1 VDCSGGMRSVTE
13 TRSDLLE
20 RRNRKNF
27 FEEVFQFTASGS
39 RILQLL
45 MSPSPSSNAD
55 RRPIKARSARWV
67 QAIAHGLVQAGITPN
82 QVSVASVVFSL
93 VGAAALILE
102 ARRSACGLPFVL
114 AAVCIQ
120 ARLLG
125 NLLDG
130 LIAIEGGRQT
140 KVGELYNEIPDRV
153 ADVALLAAAGYASN
167 HGEWGAALGW
177 SASVLSVVTAY
188 IRAVGARRGQPQD
201 FCGPQAKPHRMFL
214 LIVACMLAFVEKWEA
229 WPPRILFVFLI
240 VINLGTFLTCV
251 RRTIRLARRL
261 EAT

>member
-1 VDCSGGMRSVTE
+1 
-13 TRSDLLE
+13 
-20 RRNRKNF
+20 
-27 FEEVFQFTASGS
+27 
-39 RILQLL
+39 
-45 MSPSPSSNAD
+45 MSPSPSTPAD

-67 QAIAHGLVQAGITPN
+67 QAIADGLVQAGITPN

-130 LIAIEGGRQT
+130 LIAVEGGRQT

-177 SASVLSVVTAY
+177 SASVLAVVTAY

-214 LIVACMLAFVEKWEA
+214 LTVASVLAFGEKLA
-229 WPPRILFVFLI
+229 SLPPRVLFIFLVI
-240 VINLGTFLTCV
+240 INLGTLLTCV
-251 RRTIRLARRL
+251 RRTMRLARQL
-261 EAT
+261 GST

>member
-1 VDCSGGMRSVTE
+1 MFPRPST
-13 TRSDLLE
+13 
-20 RRNRKNF
+20 
-27 FEEVFQFTASGS
+27 
-39 RILQLL
+39 
-45 MSPSPSSNAD
+45 SPD

-67 QAIAHGLVQAGITPN
+67 QAIAHRLVRAGITPN
-82 QVSVASVVFSL
+82 QISVASVVFSL
-93 VGAAALILE
+93 IGAVALILE
-102 ARRSACGLPFVL
+102 MRGSARGLLFVL

-120 ARLLG
+120 LRLLG

-140 KVGELYNEIPDRV
+140 NVGELYNEIPDRI

-167 HGEWGAALGW
+167 HGQWGAALGW
-177 SASVLSVVTAY
+177 SASVLAVVTAY

-214 LIVACMLAFVEKWEA
+214 LTVACLLAFVEKWEA
-229 WPPRILFVFLI
+229 WPPRILFIFLI

-251 RRTIRLARRL
+251 RRTIRLAGRL

>member
-1 VDCSGGMRSVTE
+1 
-13 TRSDLLE
+13 
-20 RRNRKNF
+20 
-27 FEEVFQFTASGS
+27 
-39 RILQLL
+39 
-45 MSPSPSSNAD
+45 MSLSPPSSPAD

-67 QAIAHGLVQAGITPN
+67 QAIAHGLVRAGITPN
-82 QVSVASVVFSL
+82 QVSVGSVVYS
-93 VGAAALILE
+93 VGGAAALILE
-102 ARRSACGLPFVL
+102 VRGPGRGWLFAV

-120 ARLLG
+120 VRLLG

-177 SASVLSVVTAY
+177 SASVLAVVTAY

-214 LIVACMLAFVEKWEA
+214 LTVACLLAFVEKWEA
-229 WPPRILFVFLI
+229 WPPRILFIFLI

-251 RRTIRLARRL
+251 RRTIRLARQL

>member
-1 VDCSGGMRSVTE
+1 M
-13 TRSDLLE
+13 
-20 RRNRKNF
+20 
-27 FEEVFQFTASGS
+27 
-39 RILQLL
+39 
-45 MSPSPSSNAD
+45 PSPSSSPAE

-67 QAIAHGLVQAGITPN
+67 QAIAGGLVRAGVTPN
-82 QVSVASVVFSL
+82 QVSVGSVVFSV

-102 ARRSACGLPFVL
+102 ARGGGRGWLFIV
-114 AAVCIQ
+114 AAICIQ
-120 ARLLG
+120 LRLLG

-130 LIAIEGGRQT
+130 LMAIEGGRQT
-140 KVGELYNEIPDRV
+140 KIGELYNEIPDRV

-167 HGEWGAALGW
+167 HGQWGAALGW
-177 SASVLSVVTAY
+177 SASVLAVVTAY

-214 LIVACMLAFVEKWEA
+214 LTVACLLAMVEKWEA
-229 WPPRILFVFLI
+229 WPPRILFIFLI

-251 RRTIRLARRL
+251 RRTIRLARQL

>member
-1 VDCSGGMRSVTE
+1 MSIPPPS
-13 TRSDLLE
+13 
-20 RRNRKNF
+20 
-27 FEEVFQFTASGS
+27 AS
-39 RILQLL
+39 
-45 MSPSPSSNAD
+45 AD

-67 QAIAHGLVQAGITPN
+67 QALARGLVRVGITPN

-102 ARRSACGLPFVL
+102 ARGSTGGFLFVL

-120 ARLLG
+120 VRLLG

-167 HGEWGAALGW
+167 HGAWGAALGW
-177 SASVLSVVTAY
+177 SASVLAVTTAY
-188 IRAVGARRGQPQD
+188 VRAVGARRGQPQD

-214 LIVACMLAFVEKWEA
+214 LTVACLLAFVEEWAA
-229 WPPRILFVFLI
+229 WPPRMLFIFLI

-261 EAT
+261 EAQ